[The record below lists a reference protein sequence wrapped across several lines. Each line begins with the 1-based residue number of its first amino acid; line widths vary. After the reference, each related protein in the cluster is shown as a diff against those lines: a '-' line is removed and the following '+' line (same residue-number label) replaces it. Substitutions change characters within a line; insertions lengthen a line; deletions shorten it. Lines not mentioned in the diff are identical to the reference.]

1 MSMRQRHPVEL
12 RERATRMAVDLRKDP
27 ETYRGAVNRVAEQLG
42 INTET
47 LRDWVKKA
55 EIDDGTRP
63 GVTTAETARIQELER
78 ENRELRRA
86 NQILKSSAAFFAAEF
101 DRPSK

>member
-1 MSMRQRHPVEL
+1 M
-12 RERATRMAVDLRKDP
+12 
-27 ETYRGAVNRVAEQLG
+27 G

-63 GVTTAETARIQELER
+63 GVTSEEAAPIQ
-78 ENRELRRA
+78 
-86 NQILKSSAAFFAAEF
+86 
-101 DRPSK
+101 